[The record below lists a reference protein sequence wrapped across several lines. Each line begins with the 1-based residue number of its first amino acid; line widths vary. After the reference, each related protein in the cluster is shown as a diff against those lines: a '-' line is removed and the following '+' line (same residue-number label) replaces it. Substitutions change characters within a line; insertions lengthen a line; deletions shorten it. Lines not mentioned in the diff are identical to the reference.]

1 MNIHPLPRFKPY
13 TIPNQSATNPMRLQ
27 MYGDNITVELEQD
40 LWKVTENMK
49 LIYLSC
55 FVNIAHGQEQ
65 DWDVYGLAIKNNF
78 VWTENIFIHAVL
90 VVHKWGQSNKK
101 CSPLGH
107 YSSLSNKQWHFLSKI
122 LFS

>member
-1 MNIHPLPRFKPY
+1 MPCKDMLQNSFFDMNIHPLPRFKPY
-13 TIPNQSATNPMRLQ
+13 TTPNQSATNPMRLQ

-65 DWDVYGLAIKNNF
+65 D
-78 VWTENIFIHAVL
+78 
-90 VVHKWGQSNKK
+90 
-101 CSPLGH
+101 
-107 YSSLSNKQWHFLSKI
+107 
-122 LFS
+122 